1 MAPEM
6 LFHSTYDYRI
16 DLWAL
21 GVLLYEMVHGFAPFR
36 GDSVH
41 AVKERMLRGSYEL
54 SASLSEFLK
63 QLITEMLKFDPEE
76 RIALKDVLD
85 HQWVREMQE
94 VITGLAE
101 QAEGSAQVHR
111 LLNRLEE
118 RPLREGKGSAKK
130 ERHPTRNISF
140 NLSIN
145 NFACSK
151 PADKTE
157 RSNFAS
163 PAQNCLEKKRKREE
177 KRPRTHAEEQLLEL
191 AHSLSPAAKKL
202 QPRRE
207 RKEAKKSV
215 VRQRSRKSQE
225 GTERSPLR
233 GYEASDFLGRTP
245 SKLHSVVKKKSVQ
258 EKLSSAVGSL
268 KNIHRVKTGSRNNL
282 TSLSGLHY

>member
-6 LFHSTYDYRI
+6 LFHSAYDYRI

-36 GDSVH
+36 GDSVSE
-41 AVKERMLRGSYEL
+41 VKERMLRGSYEL
-54 SASLSEFLK
+54 SDSLSESLK

-76 RIALKDVLD
+76 RIALKDVLN

-101 QAEGSAQVHR
+101 QAEGTQVHR

-163 PAQNCLEKKRKREE
+163 PSDHLEKKRKKEE
-177 KRPRTHAEEQLLEL
+177 KRPRTQAEEQLLEL
-191 AHSLSPAAKKL
+191 AQSLSPGGKKL
-202 QPRRE
+202 QARE
-207 RKEAKKSV
+207 GRKEKKEGKKSV

-225 GTERSPLR
+225 GT
-233 GYEASDFLGRTP
+233 
-245 SKLHSVVKKKSVQ
+245 
-258 EKLSSAVGSL
+258 
-268 KNIHRVKTGSRNNL
+268 
-282 TSLSGLHY
+282 